1 MKSWLL
7 NSLLGSSTKANDRSS
22 FSCRQTL
29 NLADSELLQ
38 TSFHFPFILG
48 VSSRTLMKIL
58 RAGRGKC
65 GLSDSKNNTRSAA
78 LDLHVNFQCKLE
90 LKSFRMSI
98 LVRTK
103 QKRRTFHYAYI

>member
-1 MKSWLL
+1 MTMIVAVFLVDVEFSRFR
-7 NSLLGSSTKANDRSS
+7 TFAN
-22 FSCRQTL
+22 
-29 NLADSELLQ
+29 E
-38 TSFHFPFILG
+38 FPLSVHLG